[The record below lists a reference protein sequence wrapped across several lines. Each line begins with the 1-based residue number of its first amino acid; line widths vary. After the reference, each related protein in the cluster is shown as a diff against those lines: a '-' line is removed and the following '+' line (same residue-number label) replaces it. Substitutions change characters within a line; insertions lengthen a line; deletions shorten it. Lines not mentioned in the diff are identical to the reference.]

1 MPVVINYKNSAVKKN
16 LSNFVLF
23 VDDKFNV
30 LTLKNH
36 ISASEYAY
44 ISDLV
49 KTKNLKKNLLVF
61 DINSKRKIILVSLKQ
76 NITNNNYL
84 NATQKQALL
93 PLVDTIAVFVT
104 NM

>member
-61 DINSKRKIILVSLKQ
+61 DINSKIFEALRGKVKVKLLM
-76 NITNNNYL
+76 NLNNGC
-84 NATQKQALL
+84 K
-93 PLVDTIAVFVT
+93 VKREIFDFK
-104 NM
+104 